1 MFRARAFRKQYPR
14 FESAPRDDRSSK
26 SQPKRVENG
35 RDRSLQ
41 SWEFRTLLLP
51 RSHKERNNGALVVRA
66 MPRDGDGALDSSG
79 YAASLGSGSPPVHS
93 SSGAHL
99 AGFGSS
105 SSLGSFGDFGSAGT
119 LQRTWSGASLAR
131 TSGASLASLGS
142 FPSSGSLSGDQC
154 GNQPLVWGPPTKLQN
169 SLARSN
175 RSRFG

>member
-1 MFRARAFRKQYPR
+1 MVGGPQTSGWNPH
-14 FESAPRDDRSSK
+14 
-26 SQPKRVENG
+26 
-35 RDRSLQ
+35 
-41 SWEFRTLLLP
+41 

-105 SSLGSFGDFGSAGT
+105 SSLGSFGDFGSAAT

-131 TSGASLASLGS
+131 TSAASLASLGS
-142 FPSSGSLSGDQC
+142 FPSSGSLSGDQ
-154 GNQPLVWGPPTKLQN
+154 GRTRERNSQLQ
-169 SLARSN
+169 SLISRPFST
-175 RSRFG
+175 RFG